1 MQMQAKK
8 GWLQEFLKHAAL
20 LGLFVFL
27 PLLVAGGLG
36 YHTLWLERES
46 RLHQTSAQLEASL
59 SQVRCEA
66 ETEVFLKKLGRGI
79 WHLVSRS
86 GFTAEKITEI
96 HSSLAAFVPVDFDL
110 YAFDERGQLVTPPQ
124 IPLRS
129 RFLGARL
136 WEMIGRDPIEQS
148 ERFQKLRRQLKA
160 FLGNEFRMAH
170 FLEGRDSVTQIVT
183 RQKPGLIY
191 WVNDPI
197 QPGRGMILV
206 FWALPDLNFRLQHV
220 LSKMRSRFS
229 HGLIVSESGELL
241 QQPENLSEARQFGE
255 VTGRIAILGQK
266 NYLSD
271 AGLIWGGRQIDD
283 LWVIASLPAG
293 IEVFEKLQQYLF
305 TFLFIAGILALVAYH
320 RHAFDNR
327 LFLPIRLKLLALFL
341 VAVISPVMGFAYLGY
356 RYLSDREATLLATVT
371 STSRRHMVSF
381 DETFRKAGEAFI
393 DEFREMGRLAGQRHQ
408 PAFRRQLEPG
418 IRSNDLIIYELRN
431 ASSAELLFSLQ
442 NELVSEGMREVSDA
456 FARFCLD
463 ARFGSNLT
471 DTVDPLLE
479 TAVRSPEAGFF
490 FLFNRPDEVHRMFF
504 GPVPMFIYWNVAV
517 PQKDGQGI
525 FIYILQSAS
534 RLIKRLLHSR
544 LQESLRADSL
554 QPYTLAAL
562 ENRSGNWLPGRV
574 RENRQLR
581 HFADRL
587 LFSDKPEEIR
597 QVIGGEEYLILGQRS
612 IFAPGYSLFS
622 FYPYRLITEEIIRL
636 RRQIVAAIVG
646 FLLLAFMAAWM
657 LSDIF
662 LLPVSRLG
670 DGVAA
675 IKSRNTDFRIVPVQ
689 HDEFGD
695 LAISFNH
702 MIADLKEMKLAQDV
716 QESLLPASPP
726 QLAGY
731 GLAFANRMASAVGG
745 DYFDVLVPD
754 GNTAWI
760 IIGDVTGHGVSSAL
774 VMAMAKAV
782 VYQAVREKRDLISL
796 FVDLNRAIHAYFNEP
811 PVRKMITLFAAI
823 IDLSSGKGQFAN
835 AGHNFPVLVRP
846 DGECIDLESVHLP
859 IGALKN
865 IRRLV
870 PREFTM
876 QSGDTLVFYT
886 DGLIEVTNQA
896 REQYGYRRF
905 KKMLAARAG
914 SEPKKLAED
923 LLAAYDSWLSGGE
936 PDDDVTL
943 VLLQRQA
950 GV

>member
-1 MQMQAKK
+1 MEKK
-8 GWLQEFLKHAAL
+8 TWYAEFLKHAAL

-36 YHTLWLERES
+36 YHTLWLEREG
-46 RLHQTSAQLEASL
+46 RQQQASAQLEASL

-79 WHLVSRS
+79 WHLVGRS
-86 GFTAEKITEI
+86 GFATEKIAEI
-96 HSSLAAFVPVDFDL
+96 HRSLAAFVPVDFDL
-110 YAFDERGQLVTPPQ
+110 YVFDARGQLATPAQ

-148 ERFQKLRRQLKA
+148 EKFQKLRRQLKT

-170 FLEGRDSVTQIVT
+170 FLDGRDSVTQIVT

-191 WVNDPI
+191 WVNDPA
-197 QPGRGMILV
+197 QPGRGMMLI
-206 FWALPDLNFRLQHV
+206 FWTLPELNFRLQHV
-220 LSKMRSRFS
+220 MSKMRSRFS

-241 QQPENLSEARQFGE
+241 QEAGNLSEARQFGE
-255 VTGRIAILGQK
+255 VAGRIAVLGQK
-266 NYLSD
+266 NCLSD
-271 AGLIWGGRQIDD
+271 EGLIWGGRQIDN

-293 IEVFEKLQQYLF
+293 VEIFQTLQNYLLAI
-305 TFLFIAGILALVAYH
+305 LFIAGILALIVYH

-371 STSRRHMVSF
+371 NTSRRNMVGF

-408 PAFRRQLEPG
+408 PAFRSQLEPG

-463 ARFGSNLT
+463 AKFGSNLT

-504 GPVPMFIYWNVAV
+504 GPVPMFIYWNVDLQ
-517 PQKDGQGI
+517 QKDGQGI

-534 RLIKRLLHSR
+534 RLVKRLLQTR
-544 LQESLRADSL
+544 LHEALRVGAL

-562 ENRSGNWLPGRV
+562 ENRSGTWLPGKV

-587 LFSDKPEEIR
+587 LFSDKPEELR
-597 QVIGGEEYLILGQRS
+597 LVIGGEEYLILGQRS

-622 FYPYRLITEEIIRL
+622 FYPYRLITEELDKL
-636 RRQIVAAIVG
+636 RRQIVSAIVV
-646 FLLLAFMAAWM
+646 FLLLAFMAAWL

-662 LLPVSRLG
+662 LLPVARLG

-716 QESLLPASPP
+716 QESLLPAAPP
-726 QLAGY
+726 SLAGY
-731 GLAFANRMASAVGG
+731 RLAFANRMASAVGG

-754 GNTAWI
+754 NNTAWV

-774 VMAMAKAV
+774 VMAMAKAI

-796 FVDLNRAIHAYFNEP
+796 FTDLNRAIHAYFSQP
-811 PVRKMITLFAAI
+811 PVRKMITLFAAT
-823 IDLSSGKGQFAN
+823 IDLATGKGQFAN

-846 DGECIDLESVHLP
+846 DGECVDLESVHLP

-870 PREFTM
+870 PRDFTM
-876 QSGDTLVFYT
+876 QPGDTLVFYT
-886 DGLIEVTNQA
+886 DGLIEVTGPA
-896 REQYGYRRF
+896 KEQYGYQRF
-905 KKMLAARAG
+905 RKMLAARAN
-914 SEPKKLAED
+914 SEPDRLAVD
-923 LLAAYDSWLSGGE
+923 LLAAYDAWLSGGE

-943 VLLQRQA
+943 VILRRQA
-950 GV
+950 DA

>member
-1 MQMQAKK
+1 MQAKK
-8 GWLQEFLKHAAL
+8 SWLPEFLKHAAL
-20 LGLFVFL
+20 LGLFVLL
-27 PLLVAGGLG
+27 PLLVAGGFG

-46 RLHQTSAQLEASL
+46 RLQQASAQLEASL

-79 WHLVSRS
+79 WHLLGRS
-86 GFTAEKITEI
+86 GFAAAEITGI
-96 HSSLAAFVPVDFDL
+96 HRSLAAFIPVDFDL
-110 YAFDERGQLVTPPQ
+110 YVFDERGQLVTSPQ
-124 IPLRS
+124 LPLRS

-191 WVNDPI
+191 WVNDPA
-197 QPGRGMILV
+197 QPGRGMMLV
-206 FWALPDLNFRLQHV
+206 FWTLPDLNFRLQHV
-220 LSKMRSRFS
+220 LSKMHGRFS
-229 HGLIVSESGELL
+229 HGLMVSGAGEVLQPQLNVSEAGQFAEV
-241 QQPENLSEARQFGE
+241 AR
-255 VTGRIAILGQK
+255 RIALMGQK
-266 NYLSD
+266 NHPGD
-271 AGLIWGGRQIDD
+271 GGLIWGGRQIDN

-293 IEVFEKLQQYLF
+293 TGVFETLQNYLF
-305 TFLFIAGILALVAYH
+305 ALLFIAGALALVAYH

-371 STSRRHMVSF
+371 STSRRNMVSF
-381 DETFRKAGEAFI
+381 DETFRQAGAAFI
-393 DEFREMGRLAGQRHQ
+393 DEFREMGRLAGQRLN
-408 PAFRRQLEPG
+408 PAFRRKLEPG

-504 GPVPMFIYWNVAV
+504 GPVPMFIYWNVDM
-517 PQKDGQGI
+517 QEKDGHGV
-525 FIYILQSAS
+525 FVYILQSAS
-534 RLIKRLLHSR
+534 RLVKRLLQTR
-544 LQESLRADSL
+544 LQESLRAGSL

-562 ENRSGNWLPGRV
+562 ENRSGRWLPGRV

-581 HFADRL
+581 NFAERL
-587 LFSDKPEEIR
+587 LFSDKPEELR

-622 FYPYRLITEEIIRL
+622 FYPYRLITGEISRL
-636 RRQIVAAIVG
+636 RRQIVAAIFV
-646 FLLLAFMAAWM
+646 FLLLAFIAAWL

-695 LAISFNH
+695 LAISFNQ

-716 QESLLPASPP
+716 QESLLPAAPP

-731 GLAFANRMASAVGG
+731 RLAFANRMASAVGG

-754 GNTAWI
+754 NNTAWL

-782 VYQAVREKRDLISL
+782 VYQTVREKRDLISL
-796 FVDLNRAIHAYFNEP
+796 FVDLNRAVHAYFSEP
-811 PVRKMITLFAAI
+811 PVRKMITLFAAT
-823 IDLSSGKGQFAN
+823 IDLATGKGQFAN
-835 AGHNFPVLVRP
+835 AGHNFPVLVTP
-846 DGECIDLESVHLP
+846 DGDCTDLESVHLP
-859 IGALKN
+859 VGALKN

-870 PREFTM
+870 TREFTM
-876 QSGDTLVFYT
+876 QPGDTLVFYT
-886 DGLIEVTNQA
+886 DGLIEVTNPA
-896 REQYGYRRF
+896 KEQYGYRRF
-905 KKMLAARAG
+905 KNMLAAGAG
-914 SEPKKLAED
+914 SEPEKLADD
-923 LLAAYDSWLSGGE
+923 LLTGYDNWLSGGE

-943 VLLQRQA
+943 VILKRQA
-950 GV
+950 DA

>member
-1 MQMQAKK
+1 MQAKT
-8 GWLQEFLKHAAL
+8 GWLPEFLKHAAL
-20 LGLFVFL
+20 LGLFVLL

-36 YHTLWLERES
+36 YHTLSLEREN
-46 RLHQTSAQLEASL
+46 RLQQTSAQLEASL

-66 ETEVFLKKLGRGI
+66 ETEIFLKKLGRGI
-79 WHLVSRS
+79 WHLVGSS
-86 GFTAEKITEI
+86 GAAAERLAEI
-96 HSSLAAFVPVDFDL
+96 HRSLAAFVRVDFDL
-110 YAFDERGQLVTPPQ
+110 YVFDEGARLVTPSQ
-124 IPLRS
+124 VPLRS

-148 ERFQKLRRQLKA
+148 ERFQKLRRQLKT

-183 RQKPGLIY
+183 RQNPGLIY
-191 WVNDPI
+191 WVNDPLR
-197 QPGRGMILV
+197 PGRGMMLI
-206 FWALPDLNFRLQHV
+206 FWTLPDLNFRLQHV
-220 LSKMRSRFS
+220 MHKMRSRFS
-229 HGLIVSESGELL
+229 HGLIVSESGGLL
-241 QQPENLSEARQFGE
+241 QEPGNLSEARQFGE
-255 VTGRIAILGQK
+255 VASRIAVLGQK
-266 NYLSD
+266 NHLSD

-283 LWVIASLPAG
+283 LWVIACLPAG
-293 IEVFEKLQQYLF
+293 IEVFEKLQNYLF
-305 TFLFIAGILALVAYH
+305 AVLFVAGIIALFTYH
-320 RHAFDNR
+320 RQAFDSR

-371 STSRRHMVSF
+371 STGRRNMVGF
-381 DETFRKAGEAFI
+381 DETFRRAGAAFV
-393 DEFREMGRLAGQRHQ
+393 DEFRKMGRLAGQHRL
-408 PAFRRQLEPG
+408 PSFRRQLEPA

-442 NELVSEGMREVSDA
+442 NDLVSEGMREVSDA

-463 ARFGSNLT
+463 ARFGSSLT

-479 TAVRSPEAGFF
+479 TAVLSPEAGFF

-504 GPVPMFIYWNVAV
+504 GPVPMFIYWNVDLKQQNH
-517 PQKDGQGI
+517 PGT

-534 RLIKRLLHSR
+534 RLIKRLLQTR
-544 LQESLRADSL
+544 LHDSLRSGAL

-562 ENRSGNWLPGRV
+562 DNRSGTWLPGRV

-581 HFADRL
+581 HFANRL
-587 LFSDKPEEIR
+587 LFSDKPEELR

-622 FYPYRLITEEIIRL
+622 FYPYRLISEEISRL
-636 RRQIVAAIVG
+636 RRQIVSAIIV
-646 FLLLAFMAAWM
+646 FLLLAFMAAWL

-662 LLPVSRLG
+662 LLPVARLG

-695 LAISFNH
+695 LATSFNQ

-716 QESLLPASPP
+716 QESLLPAAPP
-726 QLAGY
+726 PLAGY
-731 GLAFANRMASAVGG
+731 RLAFANRMASAVGG

-754 GNTAWI
+754 NNTAWV

-782 VYQAVREKRDLISL
+782 VYQTVREKRDLISL
-796 FVDLNRAIHAYFNEP
+796 FTDLNRAIHAYFSVP
-811 PVRKMITLFAAI
+811 PVRKMITLFAAT
-823 IDLSSGKGQFAN
+823 IDLATGKGLFAN
-835 AGHNFPVLVRP
+835 AGHNFPVMLKP
-846 DGECIDLESVHLP
+846 DGSCTDLESVHLP
-859 IGALKN
+859 VGALKN

-870 PREFTM
+870 PLEFTM
-876 QSGDTLVFYT
+876 QPGDTLVFYT
-886 DGLIEVTNQA
+886 DGLVEVTNPA
-896 REQYGYRRF
+896 REQYGYQRF
-905 KKMLAARAG
+905 KKLLAARAG
-914 SEPKKLAED
+914 SEPEKLSED
-923 LLAAYDSWLSGGE
+923 LLNAYDGWLAGGE

-943 VLLQRQA
+943 VILQRRA
-950 GV
+950 DV

>member
-1 MQMQAKK
+1 MEKK
-8 GWLQEFLKHAAL
+8 TWYAEFLKHAAL
-20 LGLFVFL
+20 LGLFVLL

-46 RLHQTSAQLEASL
+46 RLQQTSARLEASL

-79 WHLVSRS
+79 WHLVGRS
-86 GFTAEKITEI
+86 GFAAAEIAEI
-96 HSSLAAFVPVDFDL
+96 HRSLAAFVPVDFDL
-110 YAFDERGQLVTPPQ
+110 YVFDRRGQLVTPPQ

-148 ERFQKLRRQLKA
+148 EKFQKLRRQLKT

-170 FLEGRDSVTQIVT
+170 FLDGRDSVTQIVT

-191 WVNDPI
+191 WVNDSA
-197 QPGRGMILV
+197 QPGRGMMLI
-206 FWALPDLNFRLQHV
+206 FWTLPELNFRLQHV
-220 LSKMRSRFS
+220 MSKMRSRFS
-229 HGLIVSESGELL
+229 HGLIVSESGDLL
-241 QQPENLSEARQFGE
+241 QEAGSLIEARQFGE
-255 VTGRIAILGQK
+255 VASRIAVLGQK
-266 NYLSD
+266 NHLSD
-271 AGLIWGGRQIDD
+271 GGLIWGGRQIDD
-283 LWVIASLPAG
+283 LWVIACLPAG
-293 IEVFEKLQQYLF
+293 IEIFQTLQNYLF
-305 TFLFIAGILALVAYH
+305 AILFIAGLFALAAYH

-371 STSRRHMVSF
+371 STSRRNMVGF
-381 DETFRKAGEAFI
+381 DETLRKAGAAFI
-393 DEFREMGRLAGQRHQ
+393 EEFREMGRLAGQRQQ
-408 PAFRRQLEPG
+408 PAFRSQLEPG

-431 ASSAELLFSLQ
+431 ASNAELLFSLQ

-463 ARFGSNLT
+463 ARFGSTLT

-490 FLFNRPDEVHRMFF
+490 FLFTRPDEVHRMFF
-504 GPVPMFIYWNVAV
+504 GPVPMFIYWNVDLQ
-517 PQKDGQGI
+517 QKDGQGI

-534 RLIKRLLHSR
+534 RLVKRLLQSR
-544 LQESLRADSL
+544 LHESRRAGSL

-562 ENRSGNWLPGRV
+562 ENRSGAWLPGRV

-587 LFSDKPEEIR
+587 LFSDKPEELR
-597 QVIGGEEYLILGQRS
+597 LVIGGEEYLILGQRS

-622 FYPYRLITEEIIRL
+622 FYPYRLITEEISRL
-636 RRQIVAAIVG
+636 RRQIVAAIVV
-646 FLLLAFMAAWM
+646 FLLLAFMAAWL

-662 LLPVSRLG
+662 LLPVARLG

-675 IKSRNTDFRIVPVQ
+675 IKSRNTDFRIVPLQ

-716 QESLLPASPP
+716 QESLLPAAPP

-731 GLAFANRMASAVGG
+731 RLAFANRMASAVGG

-754 GNTAWI
+754 NNTAWV

-774 VMAMAKAV
+774 VMAMAKAI

-796 FVDLNRAIHAYFNEP
+796 FTDLNRAIHAYFSQP
-811 PVRKMITLFAAI
+811 PVRKMITLFAAT
-823 IDLSSGKGQFAN
+823 IDLATGKGQFAN
-835 AGHNFPVLVRP
+835 AGHNFPVLLRP
-846 DGECIDLESVHLP
+846 DGDCVDLASVHLP

-865 IRRLV
+865 IRRMV
-870 PREFTM
+870 PCDFIM
-876 QSGDTLVFYT
+876 QPGDTLVFYT
-886 DGLIEVTNQA
+886 DGLIEVTGTA
-896 REQYGYRRF
+896 REQYGYQRF

-914 SEPKKLAED
+914 LEPEKLADD
-923 LLAAYDSWLSGGE
+923 LLAAYDAWLSGGE

-943 VLLQRQA
+943 VILQRQA
-950 GV
+950 DA

>member
-1 MQMQAKK
+1 MEKK
-8 GWLQEFLKHAAL
+8 TWYAELLKHAAL
-20 LGLFVFL
+20 LGLFVLL

-46 RLHQTSAQLEASL
+46 RLQQTSAQLETSL

-79 WHLVSRS
+79 WHLVGRS
-86 GFTAEKITEI
+86 GFTAAGIAEI
-96 HSSLAAFVPVDFDL
+96 HRSLSAFVPVDFDL
-110 YAFDERGQLVTPPQ
+110 YVFDKRGQLATPTQ
-124 IPLRS
+124 VPLRS

-148 ERFQKLRRQLKA
+148 EKFQKLRRQLKT

-170 FLEGRDSVTQIVT
+170 FLDGRDSVTQIVT

-191 WVNDPI
+191 WVNDSA
-197 QPGRGMILV
+197 QPERGMMLI
-206 FWALPDLNFRLQHV
+206 FWTLPELNFRLQHV
-220 LSKMRSRFS
+220 MSKMRRRFS

-241 QQPENLSEARQFGE
+241 QEAGSLSEARQFGE
-255 VTGRIAILGQK
+255 VASRIVVLGQK
-266 NYLSD
+266 NYLGD
-271 AGLIWGGRQIDD
+271 EGLIWGGRQIDD
-283 LWVIASLPAG
+283 LWVVACLPAG
-293 IEVFEKLQQYLF
+293 IEIFQKLQNYLF
-305 TFLFIAGILALVAYH
+305 TILFIAGILALLAYH

-371 STSRRHMVSF
+371 STSRRNMVGF

-408 PAFRRQLEPG
+408 PAFRSQLEPG

-504 GPVPMFIYWNVAV
+504 GPVPMFIYWNVDLQ
-517 PQKDGQGI
+517 QKNGPGI

-534 RLIKRLLHSR
+534 RLVKRLLQTR
-544 LQESLRADSL
+544 LHEALHTGSL
-554 QPYTLAAL
+554 QPYTLVAL
-562 ENRSGNWLPGRV
+562 ENRSGTWLPDKV
-574 RENRQLR
+574 RENRPLR

-587 LFSDKPEEIR
+587 LFSDKPEEVR
-597 QVIGGEEYLILGQRS
+597 LVIGDEEYLILGQRS

-622 FYPYRLITEEIIRL
+622 FYPYRLITEEISRL
-636 RRQIVAAIVG
+636 RRQIVSAIVV
-646 FLLLAFMAAWM
+646 FILLAFMAAWL

-662 LLPVSRLG
+662 LQPVTRLG

-716 QESLLPASPP
+716 QESLLPAAPP

-731 GLAFANRMASAVGG
+731 RLAFANRMASAVGG

-754 GNTAWI
+754 HNTAWV

-774 VMAMAKAV
+774 VMAMAKAI
-782 VYQAVREKRDLISL
+782 VYQVVREKRDLISL
-796 FVDLNRAIHAYFNEP
+796 FADLNRAIHAYFSKP
-811 PVRKMITLFAAI
+811 PVRKMITFFAAT
-823 IDLSSGKGQFAN
+823 IDLTTGKGQFAN

-846 DGECIDLESVHLP
+846 DGDCIDLESVHLP

-865 IRRLV
+865 IRRMV
-870 PREFTM
+870 PCDFIM
-876 QSGDTLVFYT
+876 QPGDTLVFYT
-886 DGLIEVTNQA
+886 DGLIEVA
-896 REQYGYRRF
+896 SPAGEQYGYQRF
-905 KKMLAARAG
+905 KKMLTARAG
-914 SEPKKLAED
+914 LESEKLADD
-923 LLAAYDSWLSGGE
+923 LLASYDAWLSGGE

-943 VLLQRQA
+943 VILQRQA
-950 GV
+950 DA